1 MAVVILAGFV
11 VDSRAARTGIK
22 FGAAMRD
29 SSGGAYDQKKPAIE
43 VQAKTD
49 FKTDMMCSYIGP
61 SHTGDTHHMSPALA
75 RQNGPAECEGE
86 I

>member
-11 VDSRAARTGIK
+11 VYSRAARTGIK

-29 SSGGAYDQKKPAIE
+29 GCGGAYDKKPAID

-49 FKTDMMCSYIGP
+49 FKTDMVCSYIGP
-61 SHTGDTHHMSPALA
+61 SHTRDTHRMSPALA
-75 RQNGPAECEGE
+75 RQIGLAKCEGE